1 MLRHSYAVW
10 ALSDGVPLEH
20 LQDQMGHATIAMT
33 KDIYGGFV
41 PTARAEAVSRILSL
55 V

>member
-20 LQDQMGHATIAMT
+20 LQDQMGHATISMT

-41 PTARAEAVSRILSL
+41 PCPPRELRPCPGS
-55 V
+55 